1 MEKLEIINKILNGS
15 ATKLRE
21 SYFINKHN
29 DIYDEIIQYCININ
43 DLPFKQKLWHWVNDN
58 PNYFT
63 CKCGKYTTF
72 NKNWLNGY
80 RKFCTPK
87 CAQTETST
95 KEKRKKTTLEK
106 YGVENIAMSETSKK
120 KQEETNLL
128 KYGSKSSF
136 QNKEVKEKW
145 KKTINDKYGVNH
157 YFQTDEFKIKS
168 IETNN
173 IKYGADYY
181 VQTDDYINK
190 TINTNIEKYGKN
202 WYTQTFEYKEKAKK
216 TNIEKYGVDSFL
228 KTYELRNIL
237 RNNKTEISEKI
248 KKKSL
253 EKWGVDCYSKTDE
266 FKKIIKNKW
275 DSGIYSNIKSKS
287 IETNNILYG
296 VDWYTQKDDFRKYL
310 KSDEFKNKIRYSLMD
325 KSISYYKNI
334 GYDLIDIENGFVK
347 LKGECNHIFD
357 IEIYNVS
364 RRNINGVIVCTK
376 CNPINSGQ
384 SGQELNLISWLLSL
398 DLEIHCKRRDIIS
411 PLELDV
417 YIPSKKV
424 AIEFNGLYWHSEKYK
439 DKKYHLDKSLKCSE
453 QGIDLIHVWE
463 DDWMNRRNII
473 KSIILSRLGL
483 IENKIYGRKCQIKIV
498 DNRELVNNFFN
509 DNHIQGKTKY
519 KTAIGLYYNNEMV
532 SCMLFNK
539 PKKSLELVRFANKKD
554 YSVIGAASKL
564 FKYYVNN
571 NDFEEIVSFADR
583 SIFNGNLYKT
593 LGFEFV
599 WKTDVNYW
607 WVVNY
612 VRRHRFNYSKSK
624 LIKNGGD
631 PNKTEV
637 QIMLELGH
645 FRVWGCGLDKWV
657 WKKNGF
663 EI

>member
-43 DLPFKQKLWHWVNDN
+43 DLPFKHKLWHWVNDN

-145 KKTINDKYGVNH
+145 KKTINDKYGVDH

-216 TNIEKYGVDSFL
+216 TNIEKYGVEHLSKDL
-228 KTYELRNIL
+228 KYKE
-237 RNNKTEISEKI
+237 S
-248 KKKSL
+248 
-253 EKWGVDCYSKTDE
+253 
-266 FKKIIKNKW
+266 IKNKNNGVYYFQT
-275 DSGIYSNIKSKS
+275 DKFKNKS
-287 IETNNILYG
+287 IETNNIKYG
-296 VDWYTQKDDFRKYL
+296 VNHYTKSKEYKEYINTNLYKEKRFNESIDFYKKRNLNFIEKIDKNVSLY
-310 KSDEFKNKIRYSLMD
+310 SD
-325 KSISYYKNI
+325 
-334 GYDLIDIENGFVK
+334 V
-347 LKGECNHIFD
+347 CNHTF
-357 IEIYNVS
+357 EIHPTNLT
-364 RRNINGVIVCTK
+364 RRQEVGVIVCTK
-376 CNPINSGQ
+376 CNPIDSGQ

-607 WVVNY
+607 WVVNH